1 MRAIYCRN
9 TTIRFDLTEAKKYD
23 ILCTVISILE
33 GCLTMIKKI
42 MPSKTMKGIK
52 FYNVENLS
60 DILDISKGAVRDY
73 LRKEK
78 IASIKVGPRFWV
90 SEKNLSDFLL
100 CTTIRGLPDDKLVE
114 TVNKM
119 VELLFNE
126 YIDNHLVPCI
136 ADVIRELKEKGQEV
150 IPEKIANRLKR
161 TAEIGKNL
169 VKI

>member
-1 MRAIYCRN
+1 M
-9 TTIRFDLTEAKKYD
+9 
-23 ILCTVISILE
+23 V
-33 GCLTMIKKI
+33 KKI
-42 MPSKTMKGIK
+42 MPTKTMKGIK

-60 DILDISKGAVRDY
+60 DILDISKGGVRDY

-78 IASIKVGPRFWV
+78 IASIKVGQRFWV

-100 CTTIRGLPDDKLVE
+100 CSTIRDLSDDRLVE

-126 YIDNHLVPCI
+126 YVDTMLVPCI
-136 ADVIRELKEKGQEV
+136 KDVIRELNEEGQEV
-150 IPEKIANRLKR
+150 IPERIADRLKK
-161 TAEIGKNL
+161 TAKIKKNL

>member
-1 MRAIYCRN
+1 
-9 TTIRFDLTEAKKYD
+9 
-23 ILCTVISILE
+23 
-33 GCLTMIKKI
+33 MIKKI
-42 MPSKTMKGIK
+42 MPTKTMKGIK
-52 FYNVENLS
+52 FFTVENLS

-78 IASIKVGPRFWV
+78 ISSVKVGQRFWV

-100 CTTIRGLPDDKLVE
+100 CATIRDLSDKKLVE

-126 YIDNHLVPCI
+126 YVDTMLVPCI
-136 ADVIRELKEKGQEV
+136 KDVIRELNEKGQEV
-150 IPEKIANRLKR
+150 IPEKIANRLKK
-161 TAEIGKNL
+161 TAETRKNL

>member
-1 MRAIYCRN
+1 
-9 TTIRFDLTEAKKYD
+9 
-23 ILCTVISILE
+23 
-33 GCLTMIKKI
+33 MIKKI

-78 IASIKVGPRFWV
+78 IVSVKVGQRFWV

-100 CTTIRGLPDDKLVE
+100 CATIRDLPDDRLVE

-119 VELLFNE
+119 VELLFNK

-136 ADVIRELKEKGQEV
+136 KDVLRELNEKGEKV
-150 IPEKIANRLKR
+150 IPERIADRLKR
-161 TAEIGKNL
+161 SATIRKNL

>member
-1 MRAIYCRN
+1 M
-9 TTIRFDLTEAKKYD
+9 TM
-23 ILCTVISILE
+23 SILE
-33 GCLTMIKKI
+33 GCLTMIKKV

-78 IASIKVGPRFWV
+78 ISSVKVGQRFWV

-100 CTTIRGLPDDKLVE
+100 CATIRDLSDKKLVE

-126 YIDNHLVPCI
+126 YIDNHLIPCI
-136 ADVIRELKEKGQEV
+136 KDVIRELKEKGQEV

-161 TAEIGKNL
+161 TAGIGKNL

>member
-1 MRAIYCRN
+1 
-9 TTIRFDLTEAKKYD
+9 
-23 ILCTVISILE
+23 
-33 GCLTMIKKI
+33 MIKKI
-42 MPSKTMKGIK
+42 MPTKTMKGIK
-52 FYNVENLS
+52 FFTVENLS

-78 IASIKVGPRFWV
+78 IASIKVGQRFWV

-100 CTTIRGLPDDKLVE
+100 CTTIRGLPDKKLVE

-126 YIDNHLVPCI
+126 YIDTMLVPCI
-136 ADVIRELKEKGQEV
+136 KDVIRELKEKGQEV
-150 IPEKIANRLKR
+150 IPEKIANRLKK